1 MHCHERHSRSRAE
14 QNPAILPNKPP
25 QTLGADPESFCTAA
39 YCRPIMTPIK
49 ALSWTLNSLPLA
61 YGPHA
66 STLC

>member
-1 MHCHERHSRSRAE
+1 VLAVTSVIRVLAQDKTLLSCLTNSRRR
-14 QNPAILPNKPP
+14 
-25 QTLGADPESFCTAA
+25 FCTAA

-49 ALSWTLNSLPLA
+49 ALSWTLKHRLNALPLA